1 MWAVWI
7 GGGTIHSSPAAPGH
21 ETHGRVPKLGQLCA
35 RFLWPGSQERKSV
48 WAEALLWMRT
58 IPSALALVSVAATV
72 VWLVRRRRRLNS
84 RRRAPAAAP
93 PSPVSPNLL
102 PVLPPTPPDD
112 EKCLP
117 QRPTLTRSPSRVQL
131 EATAARFGLD
141 IGGSLTKFIY
151 LEQHNEQ
158 DDVLLARARRARER
172 AGLEPHLSVAVP
184 ALEGTLHFAHFQSS
198 EVEKTVKMLKRHK
211 LCDGVRKIHATGGGA
226 HKYRRLIESTL
237 NTMLSPCNELEAVV
251 LGICLSTHPYPNQSP
266 PRPSPLTC
274 A

>member
-1 MWAVWI
+1 MWA
-7 GGGTIHSSPAAPGH
+7 
-21 ETHGRVPKLGQLCA
+21 
-35 RFLWPGSQERKSV
+35 
-48 WAEALLWMRT
+48 ALLWMRT

-72 VWLVRRRRRLNS
+72 VWLMRRRRRLNS

-151 LEQHNEQ
+151 LE
-158 DDVLLARARRARER
+158 
-172 AGLEPHLSVAVP
+172 
-184 ALEGTLHFAHFQSS
+184 
-198 EVEKTVKMLKRHK
+198 
-211 LCDGVRKIHATGGGA
+211 
-226 HKYRRLIESTL
+226 
-237 NTMLSPCNELEAVV
+237 
-251 LGICLSTHPYPNQSP
+251 
-266 PRPSPLTC
+266 
-274 A
+274 